1 MVSFFEPPPP
11 APEPPAQARLPW
23 DGPPNNILGVVVP
36 LNLVVARSARAV
48 VTLGALTA
56 YPSGFEID
64 YLVRSRDEELGQ
76 LLPEHLHRARAR
88 GAGSELPAELFR
100 FGIEFAD
107 GARVTS
113 LRPTLPFA
121 APESSGPVMVPR
133 GGGGSLDRWLGHWWI
148 WPLPPPGRLAFV
160 CEWPAAE
167 IGLARVEID
176 ADVVRDAAGRA
187 ETLWE
192 ADSEDAGSSSIAAGY
207 SAQVLLRKI
216 EPPDKESSP

>member
-1 MVSFFEPPPP
+1 M
-11 APEPPAQARLPW
+11 PW
-23 DGPPNNILGVVVP
+23 DGPPNNMLGVVLP
-36 LNLVVARSARAV
+36 LNLVLARSARAV
-48 VTLGALTA
+48 VTLGALTV
-56 YPSGFEID
+56 YPSGFEFD

-88 GAGSELPAELFR
+88 GASSDLPAELFR

-113 LRPTLPFA
+113 LQPTLPFA
-121 APESSGPVMVPR
+121 GPDSPGPVMVPR
-133 GGGGSLDRWLGHWWI
+133 GGGGSFDRWLGHWWV

-176 ADVVRDAAGRA
+176 ADAVRDAADRA
-187 ETLWE
+187 EMLWE
-192 ADSEDAGSSSIAAGY
+192 GDSEVAGSASIASGY

-216 EPPDKESSP
+216 EPPDEEPGS

>member
-1 MVSFFEPPPP
+1 M
-11 APEPPAQARLPW
+11 PW

-36 LNLVVARSARAV
+36 LNLVLARSTRAV

-76 LLPEHLHRARAR
+76 LLPEHLHRARVR
-88 GAGSELPAELFR
+88 GTSNDLPAELFR

-113 LRPTLPFA
+113 LEFTRPFGSPD
-121 APESSGPVMVPR
+121 SSGPVMVPR

-167 IGLARVEID
+167 IDLARVEID
-176 ADVVRDAAGRA
+176 ADVVRDAAGRV

-192 ADSEDAGSSSIAAGY
+192 ADSEDAGSASIASGY
-207 SAQVLLRKI
+207 SAQVFLRKI
-216 EPPDKESSP
+216 EPPDEESSS